1 MQIFSLPKMKRSVLR
16 QSSQWRW
23 LFCYRKCVV
32 ETPQNLLRACADLL
46 WEVSFSPVPL
56 RHGIASEPLT
66 ELAHARAQVQGDAK
80 VLRACQMDLKQR
92 RSMSRFGCVLWPWPQ
107 MWFVCPLHRTKIHA
121 PNRSRRLSLFL
132 SVALLTSAH
141 QFATDERAKALVR
154 RQPGIPRASLD

>member
-1 MQIFSLPKMKRSVLR
+1 MILSTATAFTGLRAQVQIFSLPKMKRSVLR

-92 RSMSRFGCVLWPWPQ
+92 RSMSRFGCVLWPVASDVVRLPTASHENPCSQ
-107 MWFVCPLHRTKIHA
+107 PLPPTLA
-121 PNRSRRLSLFL
+121 LSLCG
-132 SVALLTSAH
+132 SAH
-141 QFATDERAKALVR
+141 LCSPVCH
-154 RQPGIPRASLD
+154 